1 MFIPACKPGSM
12 IALNVFVIA
21 SRLVPVFIASTA
33 SCLTMP
39 SAIFSASPNCSGWLF
54 SKPIEDIAPAIPLR
68 IICIAFAA
76 SSPGFIIYSSIALP
90 IDCTTLK
97 SVSVAEIAPPIA
109 TENAAAPATI
119 VENISGR
126 TARPLFIPSID
137 FSAIS
142 DCLANSCIPEPNPR
156 SKEPANLA
164 NSIPESLVVRIF
176 FKEEIVGSYLPSTFE
191 RNPEPRF
198 A

>member
-1 MFIPACKPGSM
+1 M
-12 IALNVFVIA
+12 
-21 SRLVPVFIASTA
+21 
-33 SCLTMP
+33 
-39 SAIFSASPNCSGWLF
+39 
-54 SKPIEDIAPAIPLR
+54 
-68 IICIAFAA
+68 
-76 SSPGFIIYSSIALP
+76 
-90 IDCTTLK
+90 DCTTLK
-97 SVSVAEIAPPIA
+97 SVSVAEIVPPIA

-126 TARPLFIPSID
+126 IAKPLFIPSID